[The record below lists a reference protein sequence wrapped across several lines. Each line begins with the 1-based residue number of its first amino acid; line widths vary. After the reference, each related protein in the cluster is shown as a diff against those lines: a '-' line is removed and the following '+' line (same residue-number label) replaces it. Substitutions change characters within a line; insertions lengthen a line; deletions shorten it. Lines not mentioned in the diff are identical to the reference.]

1 MKIVAKFTAPNK
13 LKVNYITEVSYPLVS
28 KRKILLIGHF
38 LVYNNIINNIYNL
51 IFDPLDKNICTGYHN

>member
-38 LVYNNIINNIYNL
+38 LVYNNIINNN
-51 IFDPLDKNICTGYHN
+51 